1 MKLNKKFF
9 PVYQPM
15 LDNNERVLVQ
25 NCLKENWISS
35 KGKYIEKFEKSF
47 SNKFGYKF
55 STSVSNGTV
64 ALHLAL
70 LALGIKKGDEVIIP
84 SMTFVA
90 VANAV
95 TYVGAKPIFA
105 DINLDNWTI
114 NPNDIYKKIT
124 KKTKALICVHIYGAS
139 CDLKKINKILK
150 RKKIFLIEDCAE
162 AIGSKYNNK
171 YVGNFGDIST
181 FSFYGNKTIT
191 TGEGGMVVTQNKKI
205 DERVK
210 LLKGQGLNKKNLY
223 DYYNHIVIG
232 YNYRM
237 TNICAAIGLAQLKKI
252 DQILKM
258 KEKIFLRYKKNL
270 KEVPVKFQEQ
280 IRIKKNFNSNWLISI
295 LCNTK
300 KTRNNLINFLS
311 KNKIETRTLF
321 IPMHKLDIYKSKVK
335 LINTEHIFDK
345 GISLP
350 SYPNLTLKNVD
361 KICRVIK
368 LFFKS
373 LNK

>member
-1 MKLNKKFF
+1 MRLNKRFF

-15 LDNNERVLVQ
+15 LDNSESALVQ
-25 NCLKENWISS
+25 NCIKENWISS

-47 SNKFGYKF
+47 SKKFGYRF
-55 STSVSNGTV
+55 STAVSNGTV

-95 TYVGAKPIFA
+95 TYVGAKPVFA
-105 DINLDNWTI
+105 DIDLDNWTI
-114 NPNDIYKKIT
+114 NPKDIIRKIT
-124 KKTKALICVHIYGAS
+124 KNTKALICVHIYGAS
-139 CDLKKINKILK
+139 CNLKKINKILK

-162 AIGSKYNNK
+162 AIGSKYDNK

-191 TGEGGMVVTQNKKI
+191 TGEGGMVVTKNKKL
-205 DERVK
+205 DERIK
-210 LLKGQGLNKKNLY
+210 LLKGQGLNKKNQY
-223 DYYNHIVIG
+223 DYYNHTVIG

-237 TNICAAIGLAQLKKI
+237 TNICAAIGLVQLKKLN
-252 DQILKM
+252 QILSI

-270 KEVPVKFQEQ
+270 KGVPINFQDQ

-295 LCNTK
+295 LCKTK
-300 KTRNNLINFLS
+300 KIRNNLINFLS

-335 LINTEHIFDK
+335 LVNTEYIFDK

-350 SYPNLTLKNVD
+350 SYPNLTFNDVD

-368 LFFKS
+368 FFFKKI
-373 LNK
+373 NK

>member
-1 MKLNKKFF
+1 MTLNKKFF
-9 PVYQPM
+9 PVYQPI
-15 LDNNERVLVQ
+15 LDNNESFLVQ
-25 NCLKENWISS
+25 NCIKENWISS

-47 SNKFGYKF
+47 SKKFGYRF
-55 STSVSNGTV
+55 STAVSNGTV

-95 TYVGAKPIFA
+95 TYVGAKPVFA
-105 DINLDNWTI
+105 DINSDNWTI
-114 NPNDIYKKIT
+114 NPKDIVRKIT

-191 TGEGGMVVTQNKKI
+191 TGEGGMVITKNKKL

-210 LLKGQGLNKKNLY
+210 LLKGQGLNKKNKY
-223 DYYNHIVIG
+223 DYYNHTVIG

-237 TNICAAIGLAQLKKI
+237 TNICAAIGLAQLKKLN
-252 DQILKM
+252 QILKI
-258 KEKIFLRYKKNL
+258 KEKIFLRYQNNL
-270 KEVPVKFQEQ
+270 KGVPVNFQDQ
-280 IRIKKNFNSNWLISI
+280 LRIKKNFNSNWLISI
-295 LCNTK
+295 LCSTK

-335 LINTEHIFDK
+335 LANTEYIFDK

-350 SYPNLTLKNVD
+350 SYPSLTLNDVD
-361 KICRVIK
+361 KICKVIK

-373 LNK
+373 K